1 MWRHQAFIVYL
12 KYHDTNMMCT
22 AIFTNNLAMWI
33 FCFKKKNVC
42 MSIFVIF
49 LISIYMWFYHE
60 FVIISSPSIVL
71 FPIDSLIPH
80 GISLCLVM
88 SGCWGQW
95 ELSGYLHTFG
105 GCQNDSLLEQAWE
118 FSRFFLISRS
128 FMTWKILKL
137 EHILQFSQFKLK
149 YCKKICPMIII
160 FRISLRSLLSCLR
173 ETWSPFYKH
182 GLTRILAWI
191 SNYIH
196 LLRGVRGVTGVV
208 DSYSDKVYSTQIDT
222 AIISG
227 LHKFLRYTKTVALYS
242 WYIQNIGRFK

>member
-1 MWRHQAFIVYL
+1 MPIFWEQVCIYIVKRYALMFSHNISLKVENSLKEFSTFSDVLCEDTKPLLCTWSTMIQTWCVLLYL
-12 KYHDTNMMCT
+12 PITWPCGFS
-22 AIFTNNLAMWI
+22 ASR
-33 FCFKKKNVC
+33 KKMFAWV
-42 MSIFVIF
+42 F
-49 LISIYMWFYHE
+49 LLFSSFPYMWFYHE

-118 FSRFFLISRS
+118 FSRFFLISR
-128 FMTWKILKL
+128 W
-137 EHILQFSQFKLK
+137 
-149 YCKKICPMIII
+149 
-160 FRISLRSLLSCLR
+160 
-173 ETWSPFYKH
+173 
-182 GLTRILAWI
+182 G
-191 SNYIH
+191 
-196 LLRGVRGVTGVV
+196 GVVV